1 MNQVWWHTPIFLVLG
16 RTRQE
21 DCEFKASSGLHNETL
36 SLKKKKKPKIF
47 LRIKLGTGDL
57 LDVFKILYKS
67 LFIYLIFFSFF
78 FF

>member
-36 SLKKKKKPKIF
+36 SLKKKKKTKNFPKN
-47 LRIKLGTGDL
+47 
-57 LDVFKILYKS
+57 
-67 LFIYLIFFSFF
+67 
-78 FF
+78 